1 MLPKNY
7 VMLDEKHAEQMI
19 RLIEAL
25 EENDDV
31 QNVYTNFDAPDE
43 VMAKTWEVTCILP
56 YGQPSREDSSQD
68 S

>member
-1 MLPKNY
+1 
-7 VMLDEKHAEQMI
+7 MI

-43 VMAKTWEVTCILP
+43 VMAKL
-56 YGQPSREDSSQD
+56 GK
-68 S
+68 